1 MWKKYKCTWYLV
13 ATSLGWW
20 SGRMCRWDCSTFC
33 RPRWGSQRSHP
44 PASVTQIN
52 QSIHSNWPF
61 RKLNLIKKFQ
71 LILFTSRQ
79 LIISFSNA
87 DLMSLFY
94 FNRIRIRAQHFSS
107 DPDPNWTKF
116 FIHKYNQSLIS
127 QTSAKNESDSDMLS
141 DLRNSQFK
149 LFVLWKVTNWM
160 ILFII
165 TTGVD
170 SL

>member
-1 MWKKYKCTWYLV
+1 MWKKYKFTWYLV

-116 FIHKYNQSLIS
+116 LYINIIKAWLVKPQLKTRAILTCFQIS
-127 QTSAKNESDSDMLS
+127 AIL
-141 DLRNSQFK
+141 NSSYLYFGK
-149 LFVLWKVTNWM
+149 
-160 ILFII
+160 
-165 TTGVD
+165 
-170 SL
+170 